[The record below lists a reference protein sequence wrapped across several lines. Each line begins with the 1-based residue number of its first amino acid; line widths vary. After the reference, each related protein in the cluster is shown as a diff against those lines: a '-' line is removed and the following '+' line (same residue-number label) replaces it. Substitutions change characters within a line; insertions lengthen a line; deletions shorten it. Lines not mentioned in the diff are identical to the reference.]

1 MRLQMAA
8 IKGLREMHPVTNGIV
23 NALRAAM
30 ESESLFC
37 RVRMD
42 AAMALAA
49 AAGTDFNGVH
59 LGLLC
64 GGMSVATAAT
74 RSVRT
79 VSSSLPFQACN
90 A

>member
-1 MRLQMAA
+1 M
-8 IKGLREMHPVTNGIV
+8 TNGIV

-49 AAGTDFNGVH
+49 SAGTDYNGAHPALLFREEYPWPQLQSGLGAH
-59 LGLLC
+59 LPQVYKLW
-64 GGMSVATAAT
+64 T
-74 RSVRT
+74 
-79 VSSSLPFQACN
+79 
-90 A
+90 